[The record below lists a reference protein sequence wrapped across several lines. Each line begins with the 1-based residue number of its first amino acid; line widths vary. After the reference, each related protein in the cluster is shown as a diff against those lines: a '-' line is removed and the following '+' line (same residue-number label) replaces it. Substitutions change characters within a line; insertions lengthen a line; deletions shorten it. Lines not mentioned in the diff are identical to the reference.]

1 MSKLSICR
9 RFLIPTLVG
18 SLGVSG
24 LVGCASRE
32 ARQETTASTTSEQQ
46 STVTIKSE
54 KFGQTREGQE
64 VNLYT
69 LTNENGMRVQV
80 TNYGA
85 IITSI
90 HAPDKEGA
98 LGEVVLGFDKMEDY
112 QSDAYMKSM
121 PYFGGVVGRYGNRIA
136 KGQFKI
142 DGQTYQLATN
152 NGENHLHGGNRGFD
166 KVIWTAEPVSGQNAL
181 RLSYTSPDGEEG
193 YPGNLTATVVYTL
206 SNDNEVKMEYSITT
220 DKATH
225 QNLTNHSYFN
235 LSGGQAEDALGHIVM
250 IDADRYTV
258 VDAGLIPTGE
268 NRKVAGSAMDFTSPQ
283 AIGTRIAQV
292 EGGYDHNWVL
302 NNTSG
307 NLAKVI
313 SVHEPVSG
321 RFMEVFTT
329 EPGVQFY
336 SGNFLDGTLSSRGK
350 TFKKHY
356 GFCLETQHFPD
367 TPNQPSFPST
377 LLKPGETYTSTT
389 VYKFSIREAL

>member
-1 MSKLSICR
+1 MCK

-18 SLGVSG
+18 GLGISG

-32 ARQETTASTTSEQQ
+32 TGKETTAVSTSEQQ
-46 STVTIKSE
+46 SVVNFRSE
-54 KFGQTREGQE
+54 SFGQTRDGQE
-64 VNLYT
+64 VMLYT

-90 HAPDKEGA
+90 YAPDKDGA
-98 LGEVVLGFDKMEDY
+98 LGEVVLGFDNIDGY
-112 QSDAYMKSM
+112 QNDTYMKSM

-136 KGQFKI
+136 KGKFSI
-142 DGQTYQLATN
+142 DGQQYQLATN
-152 NGENHLHGGNRGFD
+152 NGENHLHGGNKGFD
-166 KVIWTAEPVSGQNAL
+166 KVVWTAQEVPGQRAVK
-181 RLSYTSPDGEEG
+181 LSYTSPDGEEG
-193 YPGNLTATVVYTL
+193 YPGTLTATVVYTL
-206 SNDNEVKMEYSITT
+206 TDNNEVKMEYNVTT

-235 LSGGQAEDALGHIVM
+235 LSGGQAEDALGHVVM

-283 AIGTRIAQV
+283 PIGARIAQV

-302 NNTSG
+302 NNTNG
-307 NLAKVI
+307 TLTKVI
-313 SVHEPVSG
+313 TVHEPMSG

-336 SGNFLDGTLSSRGK
+336 SGNFLDGSLSSRGK

-389 VYKFSIREAL
+389 VYKFSAREAL